1 MVIDSG
7 MRKLQAHPSSYEATL
22 EHGPS
27 LGGTGD
33 RDQNRFRA
41 VFRMP
46 GNQHRV
52 RGQGYSH
59 VIVVLLLNLQHSSRW
74 KVCEEYSPFNLL
86 VNDAAVHYVVEIG
99 MRCEQS

>member
-33 RDQNRFRA
+33 RDQNRFGA
-41 VFRMP
+41 VFGMP

-74 KVCEEYSPFNLL
+74 KVCEEYSPFNL
-86 VNDAAVHYVVEIG
+86 
-99 MRCEQS
+99 

>member
-1 MVIDSG
+1 MFRALANLLDTRGGDRGAICR

-22 EHGPS
+22 EHGSSP
-27 LGGTGD
+27 GGAGD

-52 RGQGYSH
+52 LGQGYGP
-59 VIVVLLLNLQHSSRW
+59 VIVVLRLNLQHTGRW
-74 KVCEEYSPFNLL
+74 KVCEEYPPS
-86 VNDAAVHYVVEIG
+86 VSD
-99 MRCEQS
+99 